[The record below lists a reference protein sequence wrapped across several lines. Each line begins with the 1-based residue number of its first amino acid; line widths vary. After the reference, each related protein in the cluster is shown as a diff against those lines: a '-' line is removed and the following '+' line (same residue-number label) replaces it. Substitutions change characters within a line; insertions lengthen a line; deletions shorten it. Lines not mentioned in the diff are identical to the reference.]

1 MTPQSVQ
8 RAIRR
13 HVSQGSGV
21 PRELVIPGNSPG
33 RRPREPYASVLIISD
48 VVESETL
55 SRYRQDPG
63 DAEATIIDNV
73 TNHRAVASVQ
83 FYRSQTYER
92 LGAHDAARLFA
103 NWIGTDEGKQ
113 AEDRAGFRLEGPFI
127 VRNLDNVIDDH
138 FEERAGID
146 LNVLYRYRDPASQD
160 VGTMENV
167 TIEVCGP
174 GDDQHE
180 TITETSP

>member
-1 MTPQSVQ
+1 MTPVQVQ
-8 RAIRR
+8 RSVRAF
-13 HVSQGSGV
+13 VAKGSGV
-21 PRELVIPGNSPG
+21 PRDHVIPGNSLG
-33 RRPREPYASVLIISD
+33 RRPLEPYASVLIISD
-48 VVESETL
+48 VLESEPL
-55 SRYRQDPG
+55 SRYRPDPE
-63 DAEATIIDNV
+63 DNTATMVDNV

-83 FYRSQTYER
+83 FYRSATETR
-92 LGAHDAARLFA
+92 LGAHDAARLFLT
-103 NWIGTDEGKQ
+103 WLGTDEAKQ
-113 AEDRAGFRLEGPFI
+113 AEDRAGFRIEGPFI
-127 VRNLDNVIDDH
+127 ARNLDNIIDDH

-180 TITETSP
+180 MITETNP